1 MTSHEF
7 PDDGDMSFDELQN
20 LFDKET
26 DGTLSPKDRETLA
39 ALLSQP
45 ANRSRYQA
53 WVRVARAGAALS
65 DARPAK
71 GFTDRVMARLAEQPL
86 PERESALQRFLAWC
100 LRPRTLHWNPL
111 ALAGAGVLAAGAL
124 LLVPRV
130 GPPAAIQTA
139 SAPVQA
145 ETGLAR
151 VRLVYHG
158 PAKRVSVAG
167 SFNAWSVD
175 SAPMTEV
182 RPGVWTA
189 DLPLA
194 PGRYEYS
201 FVLDGA
207 RWVPDPAAP
216 VHVDDGFGQTNGRLE
231 V

>member
-1 MTSHEF
+1 MKSHKF
-7 PDDGDMSFDELQN
+7 PDAGDMRLDELQD

-26 DGTLSPKDRETLA
+26 DGTLFAKDREALQ
-39 ALLSQP
+39 ALLAQP
-45 ANRSRYQA
+45 ANRLRYQT

-65 DARPAK
+65 EARPAK
-71 GFTDRVMARLAEQPL
+71 GFTDRVMARLAEPL
-86 PERESALQRFLAWC
+86 STRESPLQRFLVWC
-100 LRPRTLHWNPL
+100 TRPRTLRWNPL
-111 ALAGAGVLAAGAL
+111 ALAGAGALAAGAL
-124 LLVPRV
+124 FLIPRS
-130 GPPAAIQTA
+130 GPPPDA
-139 SAPVQA
+139 SPIASQAPSEA
-145 ETGLAR
+145 GLAR

-158 PAKRVSVAG
+158 SARRVSVAG

-175 SAPMTEV
+175 SALMTEV

-201 FVLDGA
+201 FVLDGS

-231 V
+231 I